1 MKALSQP
8 ELSFLQ
14 VLLNRAADLVSRDSV
29 SMKPQHRAD
38 QIAAAVAVSNNPSGA

>member
-8 ELSFLQ
+8 NLPLSQTLS
-14 VLLNRAADLVSRDSV
+14 NRAAELASRAFA

-38 QIAAAVAVSNNPSGA
+38 QIAAVVAASNNPSGA

>member
-8 ELSFLQ
+8 QTSTLH
-14 VLLNRAADLVSRDSV
+14 VLLNWGADLISRAAA

-38 QIAAAVAVSNNPSGA
+38 QIAAIVAASNNPSGA

>member
-8 ELSFLQ
+8 ALSLPQ
-14 VLLNRAADLVSRDSV
+14 VLLNRVTDLVSRAMA

-38 QIAAAVAVSNNPSGA
+38 QIAAVVAASNNPSGA

>member
-8 ELSFLQ
+8 GLPLSQ
-14 VLLNRAADLVSRDSV
+14 VPLSRVTDLVSRALV

-38 QIAAAVAVSNNPSGA
+38 QIAAIVAASNNPSGA

>member
-8 ELSFLQ
+8 ALPLSQ
-14 VLLNRAADLVSRDSV
+14 VLLNRATEMVSRALA

-38 QIAAAVAVSNNPSGA
+38 QIAAVVAASNNPSGA

>member
-8 ELSFLQ
+8 QPPFPQ
-14 VLLNRAADLVSRDSV
+14 ALLNRATDLVSRASA

-38 QIAAAVAVSNNPSGA
+38 EIAAIVAASNNPSGA

>member
-8 ELSFLQ
+8 DLPLSQ
-14 VLLNRAADLVSRDSV
+14 VLLNRATDLVSRALA

-38 QIAAAVAVSNNPSGA
+38 QIAAIVAASNNPSGA